1 MFSLQLLF
9 LGAVAPAMIAALP
22 GGFAENTLRVEYP
35 EFIPL
40 PGFPSLAELNLTT
53 EMLHAP
59 PKLLPIPDG
68 YDGAASISSDFSIE
82 YVDSCSAGGG
92 GSGTLLTAN
101 VDDVIVCFNFLVAL
115 GNYLI
120 TVSESDQISGVPYFR
135 QVAIYNSAVV
145 IAHSLNVGGTAS
157 TAYDVALGVQ
167 WVFTNCNSGGQV
179 AGSAAAYGNGDLVVQ
194 SSGYYH

>member
-1 MFSLQLLF
+1 MVSLNLLF
-9 LGAVAPAMIAALP
+9 LGAVAPGMIAAFPSGLP
-22 GGFAENTLRVEYP
+22 ENFARADYP
-35 EFIPL
+35 EFVPL

-59 PKLLPIPDG
+59 PKLLPVPEG
-68 YDGAASISSDFSIE
+68 YKGPASISSDFSIE
-82 YVDSCSAGGG
+82 YVDQCGPGGD

-120 TVSESDQISGVPYFR
+120 TVSTSDQISGVPGFR
-135 QVAIYNSAVV
+135 QVAIYNSAIV
-145 IAHSLNVGGTAS
+145 IAHLLNVQSTAS

-167 WVFTNCNSGGQV
+167 CVFTNCNNGGQV
-179 AGSAAAYGNGDLVVQ
+179 VGSAAAYGNGDLVVQ